1 MFRALTL
8 AALLAATTMP
18 ALAQTSAANSTD
30 VSAPPASTPTKPSAT
45 MNKAA
50 PAATPTMPMTNAAP
64 MASTTTRS
72 AAMTT
77 AAPVASTTTTTT
89 TGAAAA
95 TSPAMVKVMQTC
107 QADFAK
113 ACPGIA
119 PAAPEMRTCVTTNF
133 SSLGEPCQ
141 GAIMEM
147 MNAGGAG

>member
-30 VSAPPASTPTKPSAT
+30 VSAPPASTTTKPSAT

-50 PAATPTMPMTNAAP
+50 PATTPTTRSSTMTNAAP
-64 MASTTTRS
+64 
-72 AAMTT
+72 AA
-77 AAPVASTTTTTT
+77 TTTTTT
-89 TGAAAA
+89 NGAAAA
-95 TSPAMVKVMQTC
+95 PSPAMVKMMQTC

-119 PAAPEMRTCVTTNF
+119 PAAPEMRTCVTNNF
-133 SSLGEPCQ
+133 SSLGQPCQ